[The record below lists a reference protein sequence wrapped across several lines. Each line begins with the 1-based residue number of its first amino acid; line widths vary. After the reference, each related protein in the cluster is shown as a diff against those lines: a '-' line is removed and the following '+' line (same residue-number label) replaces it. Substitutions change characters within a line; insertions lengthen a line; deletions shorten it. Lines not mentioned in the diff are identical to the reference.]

1 MRRSAFPIILLLAL
15 TCASQA
21 AERPQ
26 EQLNAIVRETQK
38 QGTRSGRL
46 TLVWWIPPEFW
57 RVAFAASASVPMD
70 KAEELISSI
79 QGVNVFAVFDAKV
92 SAFGAGDFTSAVDL
106 EKNITLTDQQGKP
119 LPLIP
124 EAKQSGA
131 TKNMISMLK
140 PLMANMLG
148 EFGRNITF
156 LVFEGKTKSG
166 ARWLDPLKPGSFT
179 VKVNAEEFRWRL
191 PLGSLLPDK
200 KCPKC
205 SETFPGNYA
214 FCPFDASPL
223 TEIGNQKP

>member
-1 MRRSAFPIILLLAL
+1 MRKSAFPIVLLLAL
-15 TCASQA
+15 TCASRA
-21 AERPQ
+21 AQRPQ
-26 EQLNAIVRETQK
+26 EQLNAIVRDTQK

-79 QGVNVFAVFDAKV
+79 RDVNVFAVFDAKV
-92 SAFGAGDFTSAVDL
+92 GVFGSGDFTSALDL
-106 EKNITLTDQQGKP
+106 QKNTTLIDQQAKP
-119 LPLIP
+119 IPPIP
-124 EAKQSGA
+124 EAKQTDA
-131 TKNMISMLK
+131 TKNMIAMLK

-148 EFGRNITF
+148 EFGKNITF
-156 LVFEGKTKSG
+156 LVFEGKTKDG
-166 ARWLDPLKPGSFT
+166 RRWLDPLKPGSFT
-179 VKVNAEEFRWRL
+179 VKLNAEEFRWRL

-214 FCPFDASPL
+214 FCPFDAAPL
-223 TEIGNQKP
+223 TEIGNPKP

>member
-15 TCASQA
+15 TCASRA
-21 AERPQ
+21 AQRPQ
-26 EQLNAIVRETQK
+26 EQLNAIVRDTQK

-79 QGVNVFAVFDAKV
+79 RDVNVFAVFDAKV
-92 SAFGAGDFTSAVDL
+92 SAFGASDFTSPIDL
-106 EKNITLTDQQGKP
+106 QKSITLTDHQGTP
-119 LPLIP
+119 IPLIP
-124 EAKQSGA
+124 ETKQSGA

-148 EFGRNITF
+148 EFGKNITF
-156 LVFEGKTKSG
+156 LVFEGKGKGGT
-166 ARWLDPLKPGSFT
+166 RWLDPLKPGSFT
-179 VKVNAEEFRWRL
+179 VTLNAEEFRWRL

-214 FCPFDASPL
+214 FCPFDATPL
-223 TEIGNQKP
+223 TESGNPKP